1 MTMNNS
7 SINNTIQSLD
17 ISLKQVAFIS
27 FDSNLSVS
35 ALYKILEKNPRLVN
49 MTDEKKETFL
59 SYAIKRNNNP
69 IINLILTSPL
79 LDLNYKDKKGN
90 TYLHISI
97 IQQNIKLIKALLEK
111 GISVNEKNN
120 DGNTALHF
128 AYYINNIEIIK
139 LLLNCHINPNIK
151 NNQGLTAEEV
161 IPTNDIDK
169 IAGFEVDMNFD
180 DNIYDELKYN
190 SNENNEIYDLNK
202 KKKNIDSSGSGET
215 KYKSQ
220 ISKNKN
226 GVKNK
231 NINNKKKINYKN
243 KNNKDSDNIKVQE
256 DNIITLPFYCIGNSN
271 RKISNIDRI
280 NYDSDKFIRKESE
293 NFPFYKELIHSNNG
307 NGNTPLK
314 NEKKNENLSSIIEN
328 KNISENNS
336 NSNSINNSHNK
347 NAENEDKK
355 KDNISFIKNPSKNN
369 ILKSNKSNNSVNDNN
384 NEINIINRPLLEFL
398 NQINMQKYYLHLKNN
413 GLEYINIIIE
423 DTKKGVYITDNQLKI
438 IGINKPGDRAKILI
452 RIQEKANL
460 FEYAVPKNVYYNC
473 INLEKIEDDPNANK
487 LYEWLK
493 SIRLEQYLKNFLA
506 NGYCSID
513 ILFFQLLSNQPLTD
527 EILKNELEINKL
539 GHRTRIFNKLKE
551 EFRSYEKQLKGS
563 VISLQAQENSKI
575 CSECIIC

>member
-7 SINNTIQSLD
+7 SINNAIQSLD

-27 FDSNLSVS
+27 IDSNLSLN
-35 ALYKILEKNPRLVN
+35 ALYKILIKNPRLVN

-69 IINLILTSPL
+69 IINLILTSPM
-79 LDLNYKDKKGN
+79 LDLTYQDKKGN

-97 IQQNIKLIKALLEK
+97 IQQNIKLAASLLEK

-128 AYYINNIEIIK
+128 AYYINNMEIVK
-139 LLLNCHINPNIK
+139 LLLNYHINTNIK
-151 NNQGLTAEEV
+151 NNKGFIAEEV

-202 KKKNIDSSGSGET
+202 NKKNIDSSESGET

-220 ISKNKN
+220 ISKNKI
-226 GVKNK
+226 GAKSK
-231 NINNKKKINYKN
+231 KTTNKKKNNYKN
-243 KNNKDSDNIKVQE
+243 KNNIISDNTEDQD
-256 DNIITLPFYCIGNSN
+256 DNIITLPFHCIGNSN

-280 NYDSDKFIRKESE
+280 YYENDRFIRKESE
-293 NFPFYKELIHSNNG
+293 NFPFYTELISSNNE
-307 NGNTPLK
+307 NSPLK
-314 NEKKNENLSSIIEN
+314 NKKNSNLSNIIEN
-328 KNISENNS
+328 KNTSENNS
-336 NSNSINNSHNK
+336 NSNSYNNSNNK
-347 NAENEDKK
+347 NFENDDIK
-355 KDNISFIKNPSKNN
+355 KDNTSLIKNSN
-369 ILKSNKSNNSVNDNN
+369 ILNNNSINDIK
-384 NEINIINRPLLEFL
+384 NEINFTNKPLLEFL

-423 DTKKGVYITDNQLKI
+423 DTKKGVYITDNQLKM

-460 FEYAVPKNVYYNC
+460 FEYTVPKSVYYNC
-473 INLEKIEDDPNANK
+473 TNLEKIEDDPNVNR

-493 SIRLEQYLKNFLA
+493 KIRLEQYLKKFLA

-513 ILFFQLLSNQPLTD
+513 TLFFQLLSNQTLTE
-527 EILKNELEINKL
+527 EILKDELEIDKL

-551 EFRSYEKQLKGS
+551 EIKSYKNDLKS
-563 VISLQAQENSKI
+563 SIISFQAQENSKI
-575 CSECIIC
+575 CRECIIF

>member
-1 MTMNNS
+1 MNNS

-27 FDSNLSVS
+27 IDSNLSVS

-79 LDLNYKDKKGN
+79 LDLNYQDKKGN

-97 IQQNIKLIKALLEK
+97 IQQNIKLITLLLEK

-139 LLLNCHINPNIK
+139 LLLNYHINPNII
-151 NNQGLTAEEV
+151 NNQGLAAEEV

-180 DNIYDELKYN
+180 DNIYDELKFN
-190 SNENNEIYDLNK
+190 SNENNEINPFYKVYDLNK
-202 KKKNIDSSGSGET
+202 NKKNIDSSGSGET

-226 GVKNK
+226 GTKREK
-231 NINNKKKINYKN
+231 AINKKKNYKN
-243 KNNKDSDNIKVQE
+243 KNNKDSDNIEVQ
-256 DNIITLPFYCIGNSN
+256 DDDIITLPFYCIGNSN

-293 NFPFYKELIHSNNG
+293 NFPFYSELIHSNNG
-307 NGNTPLK
+307 NDNTPLK
-314 NEKKNENLSSIIEN
+314 NGKNDNLSSIIEN

-336 NSNSINNSHNK
+336 NSNSNNNSHNK
-347 NAENEDKK
+347 NFEYEDKK
-355 KDNISFIKNPSKNN
+355 KDNTLIKNPSKSN
-369 ILKSNKSNNSVNDNN
+369 ILNSNNSINDNN
-384 NEINIINRPLLEFL
+384 NGINITNKPLLEFL

-423 DTKKGVYITDNQLKI
+423 DTKKGVYINDNQLKI

-460 FEYAVPKNVYYNC
+460 FEFTVPKSVYYNC
-473 INLEKIEDDPNANK
+473 TNLEKIKDDPNVNK

-493 SIRLEQYLKNFLA
+493 NIRLEQYLKNFLA

-551 EFRSYEKQLKGS
+551 EFRSYENQLKGS

-575 CSECIIC
+575 CSECIIY

>member
-1 MTMNNS
+1 MNNS

-27 FDSNLSVS
+27 IDSNLSAN
-35 ALYKILEKNPRLVN
+35 ALYKILIKNPRLVN

-69 IINLILTSPL
+69 IINLILTSPM
-79 LDLNYKDKKGN
+79 LDLNYQDKKGN

-97 IQQNIKLIKALLEK
+97 IQQNIKLISTLLEK

-128 AYYINNIEIIK
+128 AYYINNIEIIN
-139 LLLNCHINPNIK
+139 LLLNYHINPNIK
-151 NNQGLTAEEV
+151 NSQGLTAEEV

-202 KKKNIDSSGSGET
+202 NKKNIDSNGSGET

-220 ISKNKN
+220 ISKNRN
-226 GVKNK
+226 RTKNK
-231 NINNKKKINYKN
+231 KTNNNKKNTYKN
-243 KNNKDSDNIKVQE
+243 KNNKDLDNIEVQD

-280 NYDSDKFIRKESE
+280 YYENDKFIRKESE
-293 NFPFYKELIHSNNG
+293 NFPFYTELMNSKNEND
-307 NGNTPLK
+307 NTPIK
-314 NEKKNENLSSIIEN
+314 NEKNNNLSSIIEN

-336 NSNSINNSHNK
+336 NSNSYNIYHHK
-347 NAENEDKK
+347 TFENDKP
-355 KDNISFIKNPSKNN
+355 KDNTSLIKYSSQNN
-369 ILKSNKSNNSVNDNN
+369 ILNSNNTINDNN
-384 NEINIINRPLLEFL
+384 NEINITNRPLLEFL

-460 FEYAVPKNVYYNC
+460 FEYTVPKSVYYNC
-473 INLEKIEDDPNANK
+473 SNLEKIEDDPNINK

-493 SIRLEQYLKNFLA
+493 NIRLEQYLKNFLA

-513 ILFFQLLSNQPLTD
+513 ILFFQMLSNQPLTD
-527 EILKNELEINKL
+527 EILKNELEISKL

-551 EFRSYEKQLKGS
+551 EFRSYENQLKGS
-563 VISLQAQENSKI
+563 NILLQVQENSKI
-575 CSECIIC
+575 CNKCVIC

>member
-1 MTMNNS
+1 MNNS

-27 FDSNLSVS
+27 IDSNLSVS

-79 LDLNYKDKKGN
+79 LDLNYQDKKGN

-97 IQQNIKLIKALLEK
+97 IQQNIKLITLLLEK

-139 LLLNCHINPNIK
+139 LLLNYHINPNII
-151 NNQGLTAEEV
+151 NNQGLAAEEV

-180 DNIYDELKYN
+180 DNIYDELKFK

-202 KKKNIDSSGSGET
+202 NKKNIDSSGSGET

-226 GVKNK
+226 GTKREK
-231 NINNKKKINYKN
+231 AINKKKNYKN
-243 KNNKDSDNIKVQE
+243 KNNKDSDNIEVQ
-256 DNIITLPFYCIGNSN
+256 DDDIITLPFYCIGNSN

-293 NFPFYKELIHSNNG
+293 NFPFYSELIHSNNG
-307 NGNTPLK
+307 NDNTPLK
-314 NEKKNENLSSIIEN
+314 NGKNDNLSSIIEN

-336 NSNSINNSHNK
+336 NSNSNNNSHNK
-347 NAENEDKK
+347 NFEYEDKK
-355 KDNISFIKNPSKNN
+355 KDNTLIKNPSKSN
-369 ILKSNKSNNSVNDNN
+369 ILNSNNSINDNN
-384 NEINIINRPLLEFL
+384 NGINITNKPLLEFL

-423 DTKKGVYITDNQLKI
+423 DAKKGVYINDNQLKI

-460 FEYAVPKNVYYNC
+460 FEFTVPKSVYYNC
-473 INLEKIEDDPNANK
+473 TNLEKIKDDPNVNK

-493 SIRLEQYLKNFLA
+493 NIRLEQYLKNFLA

-551 EFRSYEKQLKGS
+551 EFRSYENQLKGS

-575 CSECIIC
+575 CSECIIY

>member
-7 SINNTIQSLD
+7 SINNTIQSID
-17 ISLKQVAFIS
+17 ISLKQVGFIS
-27 FDSNLSVS
+27 IDSNLSLN
-35 ALYKILEKNPRLVN
+35 ALYKILIKNPRLVN

-69 IINLILTSPL
+69 IINLILTSPI
-79 LDLNYKDKKGN
+79 LDLTYQDKKGN

-97 IQQNIKLIKALLEK
+97 IQQNIKLVVSLLEK
-111 GISVNEKNN
+111 GIFVNEKNN

-128 AYYINNIEIIK
+128 AYYINNMEIVK
-139 LLLNCHINPNIK
+139 LLINYHINTSIK
-151 NNQGLTAEEV
+151 NNQGFTAEEV

-202 KKKNIDSSGSGET
+202 NKKNVDSSGSGET

-220 ISKNKN
+220 ISKNKI
-226 GVKNK
+226 GTKD
-231 NINNKKKINYKN
+231 KKINFKKKNKIKN
-243 KNNKDSDNIKVQE
+243 KNNIVSDNTE
-256 DNIITLPFYCIGNSN
+256 DQDDDIITLPFHCIGNSN

-280 NYDSDKFIRKESE
+280 YYENDRFIRKESE
-293 NFPFYKELIHSNNG
+293 NFPFYTELISSNNG
-307 NGNTPLK
+307 KENTPLK
-314 NEKKNENLSSIIEN
+314 NEENNNLSNIIEN
-328 KNISENNS
+328 RNISENNS
-336 NSNSINNSHNK
+336 NNNSFNNSNNK
-347 NAENEDKK
+347 NFENDDEKK
-355 KDNISFIKNPSKNN
+355 NNTSLIKNSSKNN
-369 ILKSNKSNNSVNDNN
+369 ILNNNSSINGINN
-384 NEINIINRPLLEFL
+384 KINFTNRPLLEFL
-398 NQINMQKYYLHLKNN
+398 NQINMQQYYLHLKNN

-423 DTKKGVYITDNQLKI
+423 DTKKGVYITDNQLKM

-460 FEYAVPKNVYYNC
+460 FEYSVPKSVYYNC
-473 INLEKIEDDPNANK
+473 TNLEKIKDDPNVNK

-493 SIRLEQYLKNFLA
+493 NIRLEQYLSNFLT

-513 ILFFQLLSNQPLTD
+513 ILFFQLLSHQTLTD
-527 EILKNELEINKL
+527 EILKDELEINKL

-551 EFRSYEKQLKGS
+551 EIRSYENQLKGS
-563 VISLQAQENSKI
+563 IISFQAQENSKI
-575 CSECIIC
+575 CSECIVF

>member
-7 SINNTIQSLD
+7 SMNNTIQSLD

-27 FDSNLSVS
+27 IDSNLSVS
-35 ALYKILEKNPRLVN
+35 ALYKILIKNPRLVN

-69 IINLILTSPL
+69 IINLILTSPM
-79 LDLNYKDKKGN
+79 LDLTYQDKKGN

-97 IQQNIKLIKALLEK
+97 IQQNIKLITTLLEK

-120 DGNTALHF
+120 DGNTSLHF
-128 AYYINNIEIIK
+128 AYYIDNIEIIK
-139 LLLNCHINPNIK
+139 LLLNYHINPNIK

-190 SNENNEIYDLNK
+190 NNENNEVYDLTKN
-202 KKKNIDSSGSGET
+202 KKNIDSSGSGET

-220 ISKNKN
+220 ISKNKVELKSKKTN
-226 GVKNK
+226 H
-231 NINNKKKINYKN
+231 KKKNNYKN
-243 KNNKDSDNIKVQE
+243 KNNKESDNAEVQ
-256 DNIITLPFYCIGNSN
+256 DDDIITLPFYCIGSSN

-280 NYDSDKFIRKESE
+280 YYESDKFFRKESE
-293 NFPFYKELIHSNNG
+293 NFPFYTELIHSNNG
-307 NGNTPLK
+307 NDNISK
-314 NEKKNENLSSIIEN
+314 NGKNNNLSNIIE
-328 KNISENNS
+328 KQNISENNNS
-336 NSNSINNSHNK
+336 NSNSNNNSN
-347 NAENEDKK
+347 NNNLENDDKK
-355 KDNISFIKNPSKNN
+355 KDKTSLAKNSSKNN
-369 ILKSNKSNNSVNDNN
+369 IFNSNRGINDNS
-384 NEINIINRPLLEFL
+384 NEINFTNKPLLEFL

-423 DTKKGVYITDNQLKI
+423 DTKKGVYITDNQLKM

-460 FEYAVPKNVYYNC
+460 FEYTVPKSVYYNYN
-473 INLEKIEDDPNANK
+473 NLEKIEDDPNINK

-493 SIRLEQYLKNFLA
+493 NIRLEQYLSNFLI

-527 EILKNELEINKL
+527 EILKDELEINKL

-551 EFRSYEKQLKGS
+551 ESRSYENQLKGS
-563 VISLQAQENSKI
+563 VISLQSQENSKI
-575 CSECIIC
+575 CSECIIY

>member
-1 MTMNNS
+1 MNNS

-27 FDSNLSVS
+27 IDSNLSVS

-79 LDLNYKDKKGN
+79 LDLNYQDKKGN

-97 IQQNIKLIKALLEK
+97 IQQNIKLITLLLEK

-139 LLLNCHINPNIK
+139 LLLNYHINPNII
-151 NNQGLTAEEV
+151 NNQGLAAEEV

-180 DNIYDELKYN
+180 DNIYDELKFN

-202 KKKNIDSSGSGET
+202 NKKNIDSSGSGET

-226 GVKNK
+226 GTKREK
-231 NINNKKKINYKN
+231 AINKKKNYKN
-243 KNNKDSDNIKVQE
+243 KNNKDSDNIEVQ
-256 DNIITLPFYCIGNSN
+256 DDDIITLPFYCIGNSN

-293 NFPFYKELIHSNNG
+293 NFPFYSELIHSNNG
-307 NGNTPLK
+307 NDNTPLK
-314 NEKKNENLSSIIEN
+314 NGKNDNLSSIIEN

-336 NSNSINNSHNK
+336 NSNSNNNSHNK
-347 NAENEDKK
+347 NFEYEDKK
-355 KDNISFIKNPSKNN
+355 KDNKLIKNPSKSN
-369 ILKSNKSNNSVNDNN
+369 ILNSNNSINDNN
-384 NEINIINRPLLEFL
+384 NGINITNKPLLEFL

-423 DTKKGVYITDNQLKI
+423 DTKKGVYINDNQLKI

-460 FEYAVPKNVYYNC
+460 FEFTVPKSVYYNC
-473 INLEKIEDDPNANK
+473 TNLEKIKDDPNVNK

-493 SIRLEQYLKNFLA
+493 NIRLEQYLKNFLA

-551 EFRSYEKQLKGS
+551 EFRSYENQLKGS

-575 CSECIIC
+575 CSECIIY

>member
-1 MTMNNS
+1 MNNS

-27 FDSNLSVS
+27 IDSNLSVS

-79 LDLNYKDKKGN
+79 LDLNYQDKKGN

-97 IQQNIKLIKALLEK
+97 IQQNIKLITLLLEK

-139 LLLNCHINPNIK
+139 LLLNYHINPNII
-151 NNQGLTAEEV
+151 NNQGLAAEEV

-180 DNIYDELKYN
+180 DNIYDELKFN

-202 KKKNIDSSGSGET
+202 NKKNIDSSGSGET

-226 GVKNK
+226 GTKREK
-231 NINNKKKINYKN
+231 AINKKKNYKN
-243 KNNKDSDNIKVQE
+243 KNNKDSDNIEVQ
-256 DNIITLPFYCIGNSN
+256 DDDIITLPFYCIGNSN

-293 NFPFYKELIHSNNG
+293 NFPFYSELIHSNNG
-307 NGNTPLK
+307 NDNTPLK
-314 NEKKNENLSSIIEN
+314 NGKNDNLSSIIEN

-336 NSNSINNSHNK
+336 NSNSNNNSHNK
-347 NAENEDKK
+347 NFEYEDKK
-355 KDNISFIKNPSKNN
+355 KDNTLIKNPSKSN
-369 ILKSNKSNNSVNDNN
+369 ILNSNNSINDNN
-384 NEINIINRPLLEFL
+384 NGINITNKPLLEFL

-423 DTKKGVYITDNQLKI
+423 DAKKGVYINDNQLKI

-460 FEYAVPKNVYYNC
+460 FEFTVPKSVYYNC
-473 INLEKIEDDPNANK
+473 TNLEKIKDDPNVNK

-493 SIRLEQYLKNFLA
+493 NIRLEQYLKNFLA

-551 EFRSYEKQLKGS
+551 EFRSYENQLKGS

-575 CSECIIC
+575 CSECIIY

>member
-27 FDSNLSVS
+27 IDSNLSVS
-35 ALYKILEKNPRLVN
+35 ALYKILIKNPRLVN

-59 SYAIKRNNNP
+59 SYAIKRNNNS
-69 IINLILTSPL
+69 IVNLILTSPM
-79 LDLNYKDKKGN
+79 LDLTYQDKKGN
-90 TYLHISI
+90 TYLHLSI
-97 IQQNIKLIKALLEK
+97 IQQNIKLITTLLEK
-111 GISVNEKNN
+111 GISINEKNN

-128 AYYINNIEIIK
+128 AYYIDNNEIVK
-139 LLLNCHINPNIK
+139 LLLNYHINTNIK

-169 IAGFEVDMNFD
+169 IAGFEVAMNFD

-190 SNENNEIYDLNK
+190 SNENNEIYDLNNN
-202 KKKNIDSSGSGET
+202 KKNIDSSGSGET

-220 ISKNKN
+220 ISKNKI
-226 GVKNK
+226 GTKSIK
-231 NINNKKKINYKN
+231 TNNKKINNYKN
-243 KNNKDSDNIKVQE
+243 NNNKNLDNIEAQDDE
-256 DNIITLPFYCIGNSN
+256 NIITLPFYCIGNSN

-280 NYDSDKFIRKESE
+280 YYESDKFFRKESE

-307 NGNTPLK
+307 NDNTPLK
-314 NEKKNENLSSIIEN
+314 NEKNKNNNLSNIIEN
-328 KNISENNS
+328 KNTISENNS
-336 NSNSINNSHNK
+336 NNNSN
-347 NAENEDKK
+347 NNNFENDDIK
-355 KDNISFIKNPSKNN
+355 KDNTSLIKNSSKNN
-369 ILKSNKSNNSVNDNN
+369 ILNNNSNINDNN
-384 NEINIINRPLLEFL
+384 KEINFTNKPLLEFL

-423 DTKKGVYITDNQLKI
+423 DTKKGVYITDNQLKM

-460 FEYAVPKNVYYNC
+460 FEYTVPKSVYHNYN
-473 INLEKIEDDPNANK
+473 NLEKIEDDPYVNK

-493 SIRLEQYLKNFLA
+493 NIRLEQYLSNFLV

-527 EILKNELEINKL
+527 DILKDELEINKL

-551 EFRSYEKQLKGS
+551 EFRSYENQLKGS
-563 VISLQAQENSKI
+563 VISFQAQENSKI
-575 CSECIIC
+575 CTECIIC

>member
-1 MTMNNS
+1 MNNS

-27 FDSNLSVS
+27 IDSNLSVS

-79 LDLNYKDKKGN
+79 LDLNYQDKKGN

-97 IQQNIKLIKALLEK
+97 IQQNIKLITLLLEK

-139 LLLNCHINPNIK
+139 LLLNYHINPNII
-151 NNQGLTAEEV
+151 NNQGLAAEEV

-180 DNIYDELKYN
+180 DNIYDELKFN

-202 KKKNIDSSGSGET
+202 NKKNIDSSGSGET

-226 GVKNK
+226 GTKREK
-231 NINNKKKINYKN
+231 AINKKKNYKN
-243 KNNKDSDNIKVQE
+243 KNNKDSDNIEVQ
-256 DNIITLPFYCIGNSN
+256 DDDIITLPFYCIGNSN

-293 NFPFYKELIHSNNG
+293 NFPFYSELIHSNNG
-307 NGNTPLK
+307 NDNTPLK
-314 NEKKNENLSSIIEN
+314 NGKNDNLSSIIEN

-336 NSNSINNSHNK
+336 NSNSNNNSHNK
-347 NAENEDKK
+347 NFEYEDKK
-355 KDNISFIKNPSKNN
+355 KDNTLIKNPSKSN
-369 ILKSNKSNNSVNDNN
+369 ILNSNNSINDNN
-384 NEINIINRPLLEFL
+384 NGINITNKPLLEFL

-423 DTKKGVYITDNQLKI
+423 DTKKGVYINDNQLKI

-460 FEYAVPKNVYYNC
+460 FEFTVPKSVYYNC
-473 INLEKIEDDPNANK
+473 TNLEKIKDDPNVNK

-493 SIRLEQYLKNFLA
+493 NIRLEQYLKNFLA

-551 EFRSYEKQLKGS
+551 EFRSYENQLKGS

-575 CSECIIC
+575 CSECIIY

>member
-1 MTMNNS
+1 MNNS

-27 FDSNLSVS
+27 IDSNLSVS

-79 LDLNYKDKKGN
+79 LDLNYQDKKGN

-97 IQQNIKLIKALLEK
+97 IQQNIKLITLLLEK

-139 LLLNCHINPNIK
+139 LLLNYHINPNII
-151 NNQGLTAEEV
+151 NNQGLAAEEV

-180 DNIYDELKYN
+180 DNIYDELKFN
-190 SNENNEIYDLNK
+190 SNENNEINPFYKVYDLNK

-226 GVKNK
+226 GTKREK
-231 NINNKKKINYKN
+231 AINKKKNYKN
-243 KNNKDSDNIKVQE
+243 KNNKDSDNIEVQ
-256 DNIITLPFYCIGNSN
+256 DDDIITLPFYCIGNSN

-293 NFPFYKELIHSNNG
+293 NFPFYSELIHSNNG
-307 NGNTPLK
+307 NDNTPLK
-314 NEKKNENLSSIIEN
+314 NGKNDNLSSIIEN

-336 NSNSINNSHNK
+336 NSNSNNNSHNK
-347 NAENEDKK
+347 NFEYEDKK
-355 KDNISFIKNPSKNN
+355 KDNTLIKNPSKSN
-369 ILKSNKSNNSVNDNN
+369 ILNSNNSINDNN
-384 NEINIINRPLLEFL
+384 NGINITNKPLLEFL

-423 DTKKGVYITDNQLKI
+423 DTKKGVYINDNQLKI

-460 FEYAVPKNVYYNC
+460 FEFTVPKSVYYNC
-473 INLEKIEDDPNANK
+473 TNLEKIKDDPNVNK

-493 SIRLEQYLKNFLA
+493 NIRLEQYLKNFLA

-551 EFRSYEKQLKGS
+551 EFRSYENQLKGS

-575 CSECIIC
+575 CSECIIY

>member
-1 MTMNNS
+1 MNNS

-27 FDSNLSVS
+27 IDSNLSVS

-79 LDLNYKDKKGN
+79 LDLNYQDKKGN

-97 IQQNIKLIKALLEK
+97 IQQNIKLITLLLEK

-139 LLLNCHINPNIK
+139 LLLNYHINPNII
-151 NNQGLTAEEV
+151 NNQGLAAEEV

-180 DNIYDELKYN
+180 DNIYDELKFK

-202 KKKNIDSSGSGET
+202 NKKNIDSSGSGET

-226 GVKNK
+226 GTKREK
-231 NINNKKKINYKN
+231 AINKKKNYKN
-243 KNNKDSDNIKVQE
+243 KNNKDSDNIEVQ
-256 DNIITLPFYCIGNSN
+256 DDDIITLPFYCIGNSN

-293 NFPFYKELIHSNNG
+293 NFPFYSELIHSNNG
-307 NGNTPLK
+307 NDNTPLK
-314 NEKKNENLSSIIEN
+314 NGKNDNLSSIIEN

-336 NSNSINNSHNK
+336 NSNSNNNSHNK
-347 NAENEDKK
+347 NFEYEDKK
-355 KDNISFIKNPSKNN
+355 KDNTLIKNPSKSN
-369 ILKSNKSNNSVNDNN
+369 ILNSNNSINDNN
-384 NEINIINRPLLEFL
+384 NGINITNKPLLEFL

-423 DTKKGVYITDNQLKI
+423 DTKKGVYINDNQLKI

-460 FEYAVPKNVYYNC
+460 FEFTVPKSVYYNC
-473 INLEKIEDDPNANK
+473 TNLEKIKDDPNVNK

-493 SIRLEQYLKNFLA
+493 NIRLEQYLKNFLA

-551 EFRSYEKQLKGS
+551 EFRSYENQLKGS

-575 CSECIIC
+575 CSECIIY

>member
-1 MTMNNS
+1 MIMNNS

-17 ISLKQVAFIS
+17 ISLKQVGFIS
-27 FDSNLSVS
+27 IDSNLSIN
-35 ALYKILEKNPRLVN
+35 ALYKMLIKNPRLVN
-49 MTDEKKETFL
+49 MRDEKKETFL

-69 IINLILTSPL
+69 IINLILTSPM
-79 LDLNYKDKKGN
+79 LDLNYQDKKGN

-97 IQQNIKLIKALLEK
+97 IQQNIKLIATLLEK

-128 AYYINNIEIIK
+128 AYYINNIEIIN
-139 LLLNCHINPNIK
+139 LLLNYHINPNIK
-151 NNQGLTAEEV
+151 NSQGLTAEEV

-202 KKKNIDSSGSGET
+202 NKKNIDSNGSGET

-220 ISKNKN
+220 ISRTKNK
-226 GVKNK
+226 KN
-231 NINNKKKINYKN
+231 NNKKKNTYKN
-243 KNNKDSDNIKVQE
+243 KNNKDLDNIEVQD

-280 NYDSDKFIRKESE
+280 YYESDKFIRKESE
-293 NFPFYKELIHSNNG
+293 NFPFYTELMDSKNEND
-307 NGNTPLK
+307 NTPIKKEK
-314 NEKKNENLSSIIEN
+314 NNNLSSIIEN

-336 NSNSINNSHNK
+336 NSNSYNIYHHK
-347 NAENEDKK
+347 NFENDKA
-355 KDNISFIKNPSKNN
+355 KDNTSLIKYSSKNN
-369 ILKSNKSNNSVNDNN
+369 ILNSNNTINDNN
-384 NEINIINRPLLEFL
+384 NEINITNRPLLEFL

-460 FEYAVPKNVYYNC
+460 FEYTVPKSVYYNC
-473 INLEKIEDDPNANK
+473 SNLEKIEDDPNINK

-493 SIRLEQYLKNFLA
+493 NIRLEQYLKNFLE

-527 EILKNELEINKL
+527 EILKNELEISKL

-551 EFRSYEKQLKGS
+551 EIRSYENQLKGS
-563 VISLQAQENSKI
+563 NILLQVQENSKI
-575 CSECIIC
+575 CNKCIIC

>member
-17 ISLKQVAFIS
+17 ISLKQVGFIS
-27 FDSNLSVS
+27 IDSNLSLN
-35 ALYKILEKNPRLVN
+35 ALYKILIKNPRLVN

-69 IINLILTSPL
+69 IINLILTSPI
-79 LDLNYKDKKGN
+79 LDLTYQDKKGN

-97 IQQNIKLIKALLEK
+97 IQQNIKLVASLLEK
-111 GISVNEKNN
+111 GIFVNEKNN

-128 AYYINNIEIIK
+128 AYYINNMEIVK
-139 LLLNCHINPNIK
+139 LLINYHINTSIK
-151 NNQGLTAEEV
+151 NNQGFTAEEV

-202 KKKNIDSSGSGET
+202 NKKNVDSSGSGET
-215 KYKSQ
+215 RYKSQ
-220 ISKNKN
+220 ISKNKI
-226 GVKNK
+226 GTKD
-231 NINNKKKINYKN
+231 KKINYKKKNNFKN
-243 KNNKDSDNIKVQE
+243 KNNIVSDNTE
-256 DNIITLPFYCIGNSN
+256 DQDDDIITLPFHCIGNSN

-280 NYDSDKFIRKESE
+280 YYENDRFIRKESE
-293 NFPFYKELIHSNNG
+293 NFPFYTELISSNNG
-307 NGNTPLK
+307 KENTPLK
-314 NEKKNENLSSIIEN
+314 NEENNNLSNIIEN
-328 KNISENNS
+328 RNISENNS
-336 NSNSINNSHNK
+336 NNNSYNNSNNKNFENDDEKKNNTSLIKNSI
-347 NAENEDKK
+347 
-355 KDNISFIKNPSKNN
+355 KNN
-369 ILKSNKSNNSVNDNN
+369 IVNNNSSINGINDK
-384 NEINIINRPLLEFL
+384 INFTNRPLLEFL
-398 NQINMQKYYLHLKNN
+398 NQINMQQYYLHLKNN

-423 DTKKGVYITDNQLKI
+423 DTKKGVYITDNQLKM

-460 FEYAVPKNVYYNC
+460 FEYSVPKSVYYNC
-473 INLEKIEDDPNANK
+473 TNLKKIEDDPNVNK

-493 SIRLEQYLKNFLA
+493 NIRLEQYLSNFLT

-513 ILFFQLLSNQPLTD
+513 ILFFQLLSNQTLTD
-527 EILKNELEINKL
+527 EILKDELEINKL

-551 EFRSYEKQLKGS
+551 EIRSYENQLKGS
-563 VISLQAQENSKI
+563 IISFQSQENSKI
-575 CSECIIC
+575 CSECIIF

>member
-1 MTMNNS
+1 MNNS

-27 FDSNLSVS
+27 IDSNLSVS

-79 LDLNYKDKKGN
+79 LDLNYQDKKGN

-97 IQQNIKLIKALLEK
+97 IQQNIKLITLLLEK

-139 LLLNCHINPNIK
+139 LLLNYHINPNII
-151 NNQGLTAEEV
+151 NNQGLAAEEV

-180 DNIYDELKYN
+180 DNIYDELKFN

-226 GVKNK
+226 GTKREK
-231 NINNKKKINYKN
+231 AINKKKNYKN
-243 KNNKDSDNIKVQE
+243 KNNKDSDNIEVQ
-256 DNIITLPFYCIGNSN
+256 DDDIITLPFYCIGNSN

-293 NFPFYKELIHSNNG
+293 NFPFYSELIHSNNG
-307 NGNTPLK
+307 NDNTPLK
-314 NEKKNENLSSIIEN
+314 NGKNDNLSSIIEN

-336 NSNSINNSHNK
+336 NSNSNNNSHNK
-347 NAENEDKK
+347 NFEYEDKK
-355 KDNISFIKNPSKNN
+355 KDNTLIKNPSKSN
-369 ILKSNKSNNSVNDNN
+369 ILNSNNSINDNN
-384 NEINIINRPLLEFL
+384 NGINITNKPLLEFL

-423 DTKKGVYITDNQLKI
+423 DTKKGVYINDNQLKI

-460 FEYAVPKNVYYNC
+460 FEFTVPKSVYYNC
-473 INLEKIEDDPNANK
+473 TNLEKIKDDPNVNK

-493 SIRLEQYLKNFLA
+493 NIRLEQYLKNFLA

-551 EFRSYEKQLKGS
+551 EFRSYENQLKGS

-575 CSECIIC
+575 CSECIIY

>member
-1 MTMNNS
+1 MNNS

-17 ISLKQVAFIS
+17 ISLKQVGFIS
-27 FDSNLSVS
+27 IDSNLSVS
-35 ALYKILEKNPRLVN
+35 ALYKILIKNPRLVN

-59 SYAIKRNNNP
+59 SHAIKRNNNA
-69 IINLILTSPL
+69 IINLILTSPM
-79 LDLNYKDKKGN
+79 LDLTYQDKKGN

-97 IQQNIKLIKALLEK
+97 IQQNINLIRALLEK

-128 AYYINNIEIIK
+128 AYYINNIEIVK
-139 LLLNCHINPNIK
+139 LLLNYHINTNIK
-151 NNQGLTAEEV
+151 NKQGLKAEEV
-161 IPTNDIDK
+161 IPSNDIDK
-169 IAGFEVDMNFD
+169 IAGFEVNMNFD

-202 KKKNIDSSGSGET
+202 NKKNIDSNGSGET

-226 GVKNK
+226 GIKNK
-231 NINNKKKINYKN
+231 KSNNKKKTIKN
-243 KNNKDSDNIKVQE
+243 KNNNKDSDNIEPQ
-256 DNIITLPFYCIGNSN
+256 DDDIIALPFYCIGNSN

-280 NYDSDKFIRKESE
+280 YYENDKFIRKESE
-293 NFPFYKELIHSNNG
+293 NFPFYSELIHSNNE
-307 NGNTPLK
+307 NNRTPLK
-314 NEKKNENLSSIIEN
+314 NEKNNELSNIIEN
-328 KNISENNS
+328 KNITENNS
-336 NSNSINNSHNK
+336 NNNLHNQ
-347 NAENEDKK
+347 NFENDDKK
-355 KDNISFIKNPSKNN
+355 KENASFSKNLSKNN
-369 ILKSNKSNNSVNDNN
+369 ILNSNNIINDNN
-384 NEINIINRPLLEFL
+384 NEINFTNKPLLEFL

-423 DTKKGVYITDNQLKI
+423 DTKKGIYITDNQLKM

-460 FEYAVPKNVYYNC
+460 FEYTVPKNVYYNST
-473 INLEKIEDDPNANK
+473 NLEKIEDDPKVNK

-493 SIRLEQYLKNFLA
+493 NIKLEQYLNNFLS

-527 EILKNELEINKL
+527 EILKDELEISKL

-551 EFRSYEKQLKGS
+551 EIRSYENQLKGS
-563 VISLQAQENSKI
+563 VVSLQAQENSKI